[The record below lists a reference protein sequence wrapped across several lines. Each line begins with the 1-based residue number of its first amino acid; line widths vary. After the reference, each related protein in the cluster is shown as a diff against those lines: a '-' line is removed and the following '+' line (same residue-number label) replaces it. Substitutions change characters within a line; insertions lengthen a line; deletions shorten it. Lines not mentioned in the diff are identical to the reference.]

1 MAYNKFQKGD
11 LVKFISYAPPI
22 TNLSRVGIVVES
34 RELIHAERNYLYE
47 VVTVQ
52 FGDHRFDLPAV
63 DFELIKRL

>member
-1 MAYNKFQKGD
+1 MKNNKFQKGD

-34 RELIHAERNYLYE
+34 RALTHPERNYLYE

-63 DFELIKRL
+63 DFELIKRI